1 MAIGQRE
8 DLAGKVSGTGGSS
21 YPPSARSLMYKSAA
35 RQLVTHMQIAHLQF
49 RPLIATRWSGLWN
62 GSCACPVN
70 RQAAQRIAGI
80 GFQNVGG
87 AKARLRDKPQTATD
101 SIPEGCG
108 GNANFRLPI
117 LQGQDPRITLRCIA
131 GYLPC
136 GPGTGRLRL
145 NQGQQ
150 AGLIEQSD
158 TELAGFVE
166 LGAGFGA
173 GDDEVG
179 LLGDRAADFAAGGF
193 DQVFGSIAR

>member
-1 MAIGQRE
+1 MAQTEFSIQLLE
-8 DLAGKVSGTGGSS
+8 AAAHDLCVWK
-21 YPPSARSLMYKSAA
+21 K
-35 RQLVTHMQIAHLQF
+35 LVDDADVHDSMLGFH
-49 RPLIATRWSGLWN
+49 
-62 GSCACPVN
+62 
-70 RQAAQRIAGI
+70 AQ
-80 GFQNVGG
+80 
-87 AKARLRDKPQTATD
+87 QTA
-101 SIPEGCG
+101 EKCLK
-108 GNANFRLPI
+108 AV

-131 GYLPC
+131 GYLRC

-158 TELAGFVE
+158 AELAGFVE